1 MKFLIHYI
9 LLFTLSPF
17 VKDPISSVL
26 HAKDLIFTWQ
36 TSFCFPPFSSTL
48 FISNNTRSAMFGS
61 HSRESHYLHKFA
73 LNFTIESWLCSEVE
87 CKSTIRGAAAVMLS
101 SGNETCVCV
110 MLSACYFHSPLD
122 VICISKELHSHR
134 CKVLAAAENDIIQ
147 KLIHPRL
154 KPRKTASPLHFSTA
168 RKMRVIQS
176 NGFLKLPLHQRECQG
191 GWVASHQDAAA
202 ARFSQLNRNLL
213 LFNTSVTTHTSS
225 NAGYRHGDYH
235 LTRSQRACTRW
246 HTRSLNS

>member
-1 MKFLIHYI
+1 M
-9 LLFTLSPF
+9 
-17 VKDPISSVL
+17 L
-26 HAKDLIFTWQ
+26 HAKELIFTWQ
-36 TSFCFPPFSSTL
+36 TSFFFPPVLLPLSL
-48 FISNNTRSAMFGS
+48 LLNKSNNTRKATFDS
-61 HSRESHYLHKFA
+61 HSRECHYLHKFA
-73 LNFTIESWLCSEVE
+73 LNFTVEGWLCSEVE
-87 CKSTIRGAAAVMLS
+87 CKSTMRGAAPMLS

-122 VICISKELHSHR
+122 VICISKGLHSHR
-134 CKVLAAAENDIIQ
+134 CKVLAAVENDIIQ

-202 ARFSQLNRNLL
+202 AARFSQLNRNLL
-213 LFNTSVTTHTSS
+213 LFNTSATTHKLQLWIQTWRLSS
-225 NAGYRHGDYH
+225 HTFTKSTHMPTHA
-235 LTRSQRACTRW
+235 LT
-246 HTRSLNS
+246 